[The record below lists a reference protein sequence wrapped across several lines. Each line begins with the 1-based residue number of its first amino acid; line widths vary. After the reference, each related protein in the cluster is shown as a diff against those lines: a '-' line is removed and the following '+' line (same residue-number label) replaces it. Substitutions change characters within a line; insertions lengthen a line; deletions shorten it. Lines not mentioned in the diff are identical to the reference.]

1 MERAVPS
8 IFPALVEGERIRLRE
23 VNIDDFEAT
32 WRWASRPEFFR
43 FLPIDQPTHDEERA
57 GLGSVVVE
65 SHGVPRRHYE
75 LGIEVVDSCELIGM
89 VRLGIDSERHRSAGI
104 GYGISP
110 DRWGRGYATEAA
122 QLIVGFGFEAL
133 GPHRLWATHHPDNL
147 ASRKVMEKVAF
158 REEGRRR
165 DDRLVGG
172 VWYDSVVC
180 SILEDDWRLRR
191 TRS

>member
-23 VNIDDFEAT
+23 VTIDDFGAT

-43 FLPIDQPTHDEERA
+43 FLPMDQPTRDEERRW
-57 GLGSVVVE
+57 LSSIVDE
-65 SHGVPRRHYE
+65 SHEVPRRQYE
-75 LGIEVVDSCELIGM
+75 LGIEVIDGSELIGM
-89 VRLGIDSERHRSAGI
+89 VRLGIDSERHRSASI
-104 GYGISP
+104 GYGIGP
-110 DRWGRGYATEAA
+110 DRWGHGYATEAA
-122 QLIVGFGFEAL
+122 QLVVGFGFEVL
-133 GPHRLWATHHPDNL
+133 GLHRIWATHHPDNF
-147 ASRKVMEKVAF
+147 ASRKVLEKVGL

-180 SILEDDWRLRR
+180 SILEDDWRPGG